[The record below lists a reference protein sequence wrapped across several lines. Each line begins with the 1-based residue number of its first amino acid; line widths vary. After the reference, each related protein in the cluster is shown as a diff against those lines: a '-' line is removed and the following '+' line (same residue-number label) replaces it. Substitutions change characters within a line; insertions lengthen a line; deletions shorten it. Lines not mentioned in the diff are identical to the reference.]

1 MKRRLLQTL
10 ITTAVM
16 SSLVVTPVL
25 ATPQDDS
32 ESLEQKKSQAEAQ
45 AETASQTETDSE
57 TASQTETDSQ
67 PETQADAFEQ
77 KKNEAQAQAEAQM
90 DSLEQKKNQAEAQ
103 ANSVNNELVG
113 LLVDYD
119 ALQKDMET
127 QEKRIGE
134 AENDLKDAEAK
145 EKQQYEDMKLRIKYM
160 YEEGDEGLLS
170 TLVDAKS
177 YSELVSKAEYIQKVH
192 DYDRKMLDKYVET
205 KNEVAELKEN
215 LEEGQAEMQAL
226 SDEMVVQKENLETTL
241 TQMRSQ
247 IKDFD
252 SQLVQAKEAAA
263 AELRRIEEE
272 QQAAEAAEAAA
283 REQQAA
289 AEAAARE
296 QQAAAEAAEQQ
307 KQDDAQSENSG
318 SSDSQTVPN
327 PSGTSD
333 DNGEDSE
340 AKPEESSGNDSK
352 DNDKKDGQ
360 DQDNNKQSEDN
371 DDEQN
376 DGNEQNSDDKQ
387 DDGKKQDS
395 TDKQDD
401 TTSKTSNASL
411 GQQIADMGCNYI
423 GNKYVYGGSSLT
435 NGIDC
440 SGFVQQIH
448 RKFGIS
454 TPRTSGAIRSGG
466 KSVSYA
472 DRMPGD
478 VICYSGHVAIYIG
491 NNKIVHASNSAPYPK
506 GGIKISSPANYRTIL
521 AVRRYW

>member
-10 ITTAVM
+10 ITIFVM
-16 SSLVVTPVL
+16 SSLIVTPVL
-25 ATPQDDS
+25 ATPQDDVK
-32 ESLEQKKSQAEAQ
+32 SLEQKKS
-45 AETASQTETDSE
+45 
-57 TASQTETDSQ
+57 
-67 PETQADAFEQ
+67 
-77 KKNEAQAQAEAQM
+77 
-90 DSLEQKKNQAEAQ
+90 QAEAQ

-119 ALQKDMET
+119 ALQKDMQT
-127 QEKRIGE
+127 QEKRIDD
-134 AENDLKDAEAK
+134 AESDLKDAKAK

-160 YEEGDEGLLS
+160 YEEGNAGVLS
-170 TLVDAKS
+170 TLISAESFSD
-177 YSELVSKAEYIQKVH
+177 LVSKAEYVQKVH
-192 DYDRKMLDKYVET
+192 NYDRKMLDKYVET
-205 KNEVAELKEN
+205 KNEVAELKDN

-247 IKDFD
+247 IEDFD

-263 AELRRIEEE
+263 EEMRRIEEE
-272 QQAAEAAEAAA
+272 QRAAEEAEAAE
-283 REQQAA
+283 RERQE
-289 AEAAARE
+289 AEAAAAERG
-296 QQAAAEAAEQQ
+296 QQTS
-307 KQDDAQSENSG
+307 DDAQGADGDAQQDN
-318 SSDSQTVPN
+318 SDSPVASDKKQEDKN
-327 PSGTSD
+327 EASDSKPSKPSDSSTSGKNDKDDDKKQDNDSKEEDDDKEDAGTSD
-333 DNGEDSE
+333 Q
-340 AKPEESSGNDSK
+340 SG
-352 DNDKKDGQ
+352 
-360 DQDNNKQSEDN
+360 
-371 DDEQN
+371 
-376 DGNEQNSDDKQ
+376 
-387 DDGKKQDS
+387 
-395 TDKQDD
+395 
-401 TTSKTSNASL
+401 NASL

-448 RKFGIS
+448 KKFGIS
-454 TPRTSGAIRSGG
+454 TPRTSSAIRGKG

-506 GGIKISSPANYRTIL
+506 GGIKISSPANYRTVL

>member
-25 ATPQDDS
+25 ATPQDDA
-32 ESLEQKKSQAEAQ
+32 ESLEQKKSQAEVQTETEAGAKTSTQAEEFEQKKNEAEAQAEAQVEALEQKKSQAEAQ
-45 AETASQTETDSE
+45 A
-57 TASQTETDSQ
+57 
-67 PETQADAFEQ
+67 
-77 KKNEAQAQAEAQM
+77 
-90 DSLEQKKNQAEAQ
+90 
-103 ANSVNNELVG
+103 NSVNDELVG

-119 ALQKDMET
+119 ALQKDMKT
-127 QEKRIGE
+127 QEKRIDK
-134 AENDLKDAEAK
+134 AEVDLKDAEAK

-192 DYDRKMLDKYVET
+192 DYDRRMLDKYVET

-226 SDEMVVQKENLETTL
+226 SDEMVVQKKNLESTL

-247 IKDFD
+247 IEDFD

-263 AELRRIEEE
+263 AELKRIEEE
-272 QQAAEAAEAAA
+272 QRAAEAAEAAA

-289 AEAAARE
+289 EEAAARE
-296 QQAAAEAAEQQ
+296 QQAAKEAAEAERQ
-307 KQDDAQSENSG
+307 AQTEDTEQSNGSASNSSG
-318 SSDSQTVPN
+318 ASDN
-327 PSGTSD
+327 EK
-333 DNGEDSE
+333 EDSE
-340 AKPEESSGNDSK
+340 SKSTESSGNDNGDEERK
-352 DNDKKDGQ
+352 NAQEQNNDKKDNEDKQ
-360 DQDNNKQSEDN
+360 DRTDRQDDGNKQDSADKQDN
-371 DDEQN
+371 DD
-376 DGNEQNSDDKQ
+376 
-387 DDGKKQDS
+387 KK
-395 TDKQDD
+395 DD
-401 TTSKTSNASL
+401 TESKPGNASL

-423 GNKYVYGGSSLT
+423 GNKYVYGGTSLT

-454 TPRTSGAIRSGG
+454 TPRTSGALRRGG
-466 KSVSYA
+466 RAVSYA
-472 DRMPGD
+472 DRRPGD

-491 NNKIVHASNSAPYPK
+491 NNKIVHASNSAPYPR
-506 GGIKISSPANYRTIL
+506 GGIKITSPANYRTVL